1 MTKSRLADISK
12 IVSGST
18 PNSNIAEYW
27 DGEIKWITPAEI
39 KDDAYILNDS
49 VRKITGL
56 AVQKTGLSPFPPGTV
71 ILSSRAPI
79 GKVAISGCEMYC
91 NQGFK
96 NLICSDAIYNRY
108 LFWFLKGKT
117 DYLNSLGRGATFK
130 ELSKQIV
137 ANIEIDLPSKELQRK
152 IVTRFELISSIILH
166 RQSQLSALDTLVK
179 SQFVEMF
186 GDLCKNTRHWKLI
199 ELSAACDVRDGTHE
213 SPKYVDSGYYLLTSK
228 NFTSGHLDFT
238 GAKFISEA
246 DYIQISRRSKV
257 DQGDIIMPMIG
268 TIGSPVIVNSSNEFA
283 IKNVAL
289 IKFAGSKFSN
299 IFIKAILESDYFF
312 AYISS
317 INRGGT
323 QKFISLGDI
332 RSFPI
337 PDVPLALQNEFAAFV
352 EQLDKSKLAIRKS
365 LDELQLLYNS
375 LMQEYFGGGIGM
387 KTKSSQQ
394 QPT

>member
-1 MTKSRLADISK
+1 MPRASVTDLMALEIECPTIERQQQITTILEKISSL
-12 IVSGST
+12 IV
-18 PNSNIAEYW
+18 
-27 DGEIKWITPAEI
+27 
-39 KDDAYILNDS
+39 L
-49 VRKITGL
+49 
-56 AVQKTGLSPFPPGTV
+56 
-71 ILSSRAPI
+71 
-79 GKVAISGCEMYC
+79 
-91 NQGFK
+91 
-96 NLICSDAIYNRY
+96 YN
-108 LFWFLKGKT
+108 
-117 DYLNSLGRGATFK
+117 
-130 ELSKQIV
+130 
-137 ANIEIDLPSKELQRK
+137 KELQ
-152 IVTRFELISSIILH
+152 L
-166 RQSQLSALDTLVK
+166 LDGLTK

-289 IKFAGSKFSN
+289 IKFAGSEFSN

-365 LDELQLLYNS
+365 LEELQLLHDS
-375 LMQEYFGGGIGM
+375 LMQEYFG
-387 KTKSSQQ
+387 
-394 QPT
+394 

>member
-1 MTKSRLADISK
+1 MTK
-12 IVSGST
+12 
-18 PNSNIAEYW
+18 
-27 DGEIKWITPAEI
+27 
-39 KDDAYILNDS
+39 YILG
-49 VRKITGL
+49 KI
-56 AVQKTGLSPFPPGTV
+56 APIQQGTV
-71 ILSSRAPI
+71 AKGDTHWLLNLDMVESNTGRVLDYLYVKPEEI
-79 GKVAISGCEMYC
+79 GNSTIMFDTGNVLYSKLRPYLNKVVLPYRDGYATSEM
-91 NQGFK
+91 
-96 NLICSDAIYNRY
+96 LPLRPDTSIITREY
-108 LFWFLKGKT
+108 LTCFLRSPHFVRFINGKT
-117 DYLNSLGRGATFK
+117 SGAKMPRASVTDLMALEIECPTIERQQQITTILEKISSL
-130 ELSKQIV
+130 IV
-137 ANIEIDLPSKELQRK
+137 LYNKELQ
-152 IVTRFELISSIILH
+152 L
-166 RQSQLSALDTLVK
+166 LDGLTK

-246 DYIQISRRSKV
+246 DYIQLSRRSKV

-289 IKFAGSKFSN
+289 IKFAGSEFSN

-365 LDELQLLYNS
+365 LEELQLLHDS
-375 LMQEYFGGGIGM
+375 LMQEYFG
-387 KTKSSQQ
+387 
-394 QPT
+394 